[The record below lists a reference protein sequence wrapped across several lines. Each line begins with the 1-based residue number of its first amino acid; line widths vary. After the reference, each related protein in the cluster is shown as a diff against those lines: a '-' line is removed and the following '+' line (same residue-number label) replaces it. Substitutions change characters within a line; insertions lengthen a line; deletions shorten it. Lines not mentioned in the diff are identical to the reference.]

1 MKRNAM
7 NAAIAAILVAG
18 LAMAGCNRDNTADD
32 TAMDTTPP
40 PADTTP
46 PVTDTSPM
54 DNGAMDTA
62 PTGLTVTT
70 VDLGSATGD
79 DNRITTP
86 TTTFASGDT
95 IHASVATDG
104 ATAGTLSAK
113 WTFQDGQVV
122 DTQEKSV
129 PAGPQVT
136 DFEITKPDGWPAGTY
151 KLEISNNGMVVQT
164 REFEVQ

>member
-1 MKRNAM
+1 MPTEPFLSPRGDFHMKRNAM
-7 NAAIAAILVAG
+7 NAAIAAILFAG
-18 LAMAGCNRDNTADD
+18 LAMAGCNRDTADDD

-40 PADTTP
+40 PADTTAP
-46 PVTDTSPM
+46 PVTDT
-54 DNGAMDTA
+54 GMDTMDTT

-113 WTFQDGQVV
+113 WTFEDGQVV

-151 KLEISNNGMVVQT
+151 KLEIS
-164 REFEVQ
+164 